1 MEAKYIRTKN
11 DEIIVF
17 SSLLVHSEFKR
28 FEPKSAGFINILV
41 DDQGNTKCIC
51 YGMSISLDLE
61 SNPKEDTELA
71 TRQILLRYF

>member
-1 MEAKYIRTKN
+1 MEAKYIRTSDDK
-11 DEIIVF
+11 IIVF
-17 SSLLVHSEFKR
+17 SSLLFHSEFEHFK
-28 FEPKSAGFINILV
+28 PKSAGFINILV

-71 TRQILLRYF
+71 TLQILLRYF